1 MDLRLFLM
9 NEEHFLA
16 SLKCLNSNSLEEFYE
31 NSLPPERRISFQM
44 TVFKMII
51 RNYSIVMVVYAFI
64 LTCLLNLLAVFFP
77 SIKKSLPEILITK
90 LTTKTWYQGMDKN
103 SAVVAVIKAV
113 QARYGDDVFKKID
126 PNFLGYYDITLKDD
140 IELRITKDELDL
152 VKSKSMFQGIENKEK
167 EIAYLA
173 YAVMAKNATLKGDFT
188 TFKDAFNYFNS
199 GASPEYCAELL
210 GYIHQM
216 MNTEPMR
223 GLNDIVIAYSN
234 TYAVCINN
242 GFVEGHGQR
251 LVFAGHDTMGK
262 VLKKA
267 IIII

>member
-1 MDLRLFLM
+1 M

-16 SLKCLNSNSLEEFYE
+16 SLKCINSSSLEEFYE

-51 RNYSIVMVVYAFI
+51 RNHSIIMVGYAFI
-64 LTCLLNLLAVFFP
+64 LTCLLNILAMFIP
-77 SIKKSLPEILITK
+77 SVKKSLPKILINT
-90 LTTKTWYQGMDKN
+90 LPTKTWYQGIDKN

-113 QARYGDDVFKKID
+113 QARYSDSMFKKVNRNI
-126 PNFLGYYDITLKDD
+126 LGYYDITLKDD
-140 IELRITKDELDL
+140 VILKITNEELDL
-152 VKSKSMFQGIENKEK
+152 VRSKSMFLGKENKEK
-167 EIAYLA
+167 EMAYLA
-173 YAVMAKNATLKGDFT
+173 YAVMIKNAAHKGDFSSS
-188 TFKDAFNYFNS
+188 KDAFNYFNAGS
-199 GASPEYCAELL
+199 SPEYCAEML
-210 GYIHQM
+210 GYIHYM

-223 GLNDIVIAYSN
+223 GLNDIVIAYSK

-242 GFVEGHGQR
+242 GFVEGHDQR

-262 VLKKA
+262 VLNKA